1 MTVTVEPHKSSLGME
16 ANIAVL
22 IAYLGGV
29 VVSWIP
35 VIGYVAFL
43 VPLLIFILEKES
55 KFVRFHAM
63 QGFTLNILGMLLGLI
78 FTIIITIVSGYI
90 AYSSPGTAVAL
101 VGATGVL
108 GIIVSLAIL
117 VLAIIAVVNGFQYK
131 EYHLPVLGNLAE
143 KLVGTGEGL
152 FHKEA

>member
-1 MTVTVEPHKSSLGME
+1 MTAIVEPHKSSLGMD
-16 ANIAVL
+16 ANVAVL

-29 VVSWIP
+29 VVGWIP
-35 VIGYVAFL
+35 VIRYAAFL
-43 VPLLIFILEKES
+43 VPLVIFILEKES

-63 QGFTLNILGMLLGLI
+63 QSFALNILGLVLGLL
-78 FTIIITIVSGYI
+78 FTLVTTIISGSI
-90 AYSSPGTAVAL
+90 AYSSPGTALAL
-101 VGATGVL
+101 ISAMGVL
-108 GIIVSLAIL
+108 GIIVSLGIL

-131 EYHLPVLGNLAE
+131 EYHLPVLGNLAV

>member
-1 MTVTVEPHKSSLGME
+1 MTAIVEPHKSSLGMD
-16 ANIAVL
+16 ANVAVL

-29 VVSWIP
+29 VVGWIP
-35 VIGYVAFL
+35 VIRYAAFL
-43 VPLLIFILEKES
+43 VPLVIFILEKES

-63 QGFTLNILGMLLGLI
+63 QSFALNILGLVLGLL
-78 FTIIITIVSGYI
+78 FTLVTAIISGSI
-90 AYSSPGTAVAL
+90 AYSSPGTALAL
-101 VGATGVL
+101 ISAMGVL

-131 EYHLPVLGNLAE
+131 EYHLPVLGNLAV

>member
-1 MTVTVEPHKSSLGME
+1 MTAIVEPHKSSLGMD

-29 VVSWIP
+29 VVGWIP
-35 VIGYVAFL
+35 GIRYVAFL
-43 VPLLIFILEKES
+43 VPLVVFILEKES

-63 QGFTLNILGMLLGLI
+63 QSFALNILGLVLGLL
-78 FTIIITIVSGYI
+78 FTLVTTIISGSI
-90 AYSSPGTAVAL
+90 AYSSPGTAFAL
-101 VGATGVL
+101 ISAMGVL